1 MRQLTHQ
8 PAQPPA
14 STAPRPDRSDR
25 GPIGLSGVPYEFRSF
40 LKFSKFVEKQ
50 IIIGMSGH
58 IDHGKTSI
66 VKALTGK
73 DTDVLNQEKEREP
86 IREQDNKH
94 LHHQHRLLPV
104 SPVPQGGSW

>member
-40 LKFSKFVEKQ
+40 LKFSKFVEKT
-50 IIIGMSGH
+50 IIIGMRHPKKRARCRH
-58 IDHGKTSI
+58 IRVQLETLLKEQ
-66 VKALTGK
+66 TGVF
-73 DTDVLNQEKEREP
+73 D
-86 IREQDNKH
+86 
-94 LHHQHRLLPV
+94 
-104 SPVPQGGSW
+104 G